1 MDPTAP
7 PPVRPPLP
15 AKRGPSASFFLLL
28 GCGGFLLLA
37 IAGVFVLAALGASES
52 KVNDV
57 TVLRIKL
64 AGDVPEFV
72 HRGGLDDLF
81 GKPAVTVRQHVVN
94 LEKAAHDTRVK
105 GVLLELEPLSVGFAK
120 VEELRDALV
129 EFKKS
134 GKWVVAYAE
143 SLTEKEY
150 ALALAADEIVMPE
163 DSGFEF
169 NGLAMDMG
177 HYPGV
182 LEKLGIGV
190 QYFRFGK
197 YKSGS
202 GQQSGLKAFTEPVKE
217 MLSSNLKLVFDHFV
231 DAVAKY
237 RKLEPEQVRGWIDE
251 GHLKADWAKEHKLI
265 DTLGYFD
272 ELETSLRTRLKLGA
286 KEKLPYVTA
295 QRYRDVSRSDVGL
308 PEGKDTIAL
317 IYSVGLIVAGKG
329 GADQQGSAPVIKALH
344 RALEDD
350 KVKAIVFRVDSPG
363 GAGLGCD
370 YVRREIEKARE
381 KKPVIVSMSDVAAS
395 GGYWVSMDATAIV
408 AQPSTATGSIGIY
421 SVIPDFSGLY
431 EKIGLNDETFK
442 QGAHAD
448 VLLLARRFTDDEA
461 KAYDADLFHSYTR
474 FVELAAKGRHVS
486 VEEMTETAQGRTW
499 YGSEALGKKL
509 VDQLGGFPVA
519 IALAKEKASIPADR
533 PVRVEDFDRKTTIFD
548 ELLKK
553 GDDEEDTEPDFAAVA
568 LKKLVDAA
576 GLGPTIKRYPG
587 MAAFGRAVLRGETVF
602 PMSEY
607 AVDYR

>member
-1 MDPTAP
+1 
-7 PPVRPPLP
+7 V
-15 AKRGPSASFFLLL
+15 KRGPSASLFLLL
-28 GCGGFLLLA
+28 GCGGFLLLSV
-37 IAGVFVLAALGASES
+37 AGVFVLGALGASES

-57 TVLRIKL
+57 TVLRMKL
-64 AGDVPEFV
+64 GGEVPEFV
-72 HRGGLDDLF
+72 HRGGLAELF
-81 GKPAVTVRQHVVN
+81 GKPAVTVHQHVEN
-94 LEKAAHDTRVK
+94 LEKAAHDPRVK

-134 GKWVVAYAE
+134 GKWVVAYSEA
-143 SLTEKEY
+143 LTEKEY

-182 LEKLGIGV
+182 LEKLGISV

-217 MLSSNLKLVFDHFV
+217 MLTGNLKLVFEHFV
-231 DAVAKY
+231 SAVATY
-237 RKLEPEQVRGWIDE
+237 RKVEPDQVRAWIDE

-272 ELETSLRTRLKLGA
+272 ELETSLRTRLKLPE
-286 KEKLPYVTA
+286 KDKLPYVTA
-295 QRYRDVSRSDVGL
+295 QRYRDVSRADAGL
-308 PEGKDTIAL
+308 TEGKDVIAL

-329 GADQQGSAPVIKALH
+329 GADQQGSAPLIKSLH

-370 YVRREIEKARE
+370 YVRREIEKARQ

-448 VLLLARRFTDDEA
+448 LLLLARRFTDEEA

-486 VEEMTETAQGRTW
+486 VDEMTETAQGRTW

-509 VDQLGGFPVA
+509 VDRLGGFPAA

-533 PVRVEDFDRKTTIFD
+533 AVKVEDFDRKSTLFE

-553 GDDEEDTEPDFAAVA
+553 GDDEEDEAPDFASVA
-568 LKKLVDAA
+568 LKRLADGA
-576 GLGPTIKRYPG
+576 GLGPTLKRWPG
-587 MAAFGRAVLRGETVF
+587 MSAFARAVLAGETVF